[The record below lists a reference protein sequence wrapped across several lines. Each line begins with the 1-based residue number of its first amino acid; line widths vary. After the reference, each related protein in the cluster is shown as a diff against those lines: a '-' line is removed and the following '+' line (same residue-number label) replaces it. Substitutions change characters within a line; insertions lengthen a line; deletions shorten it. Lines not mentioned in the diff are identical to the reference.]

1 LVTSFKKEV
10 FNLSGPLKR
19 FVDSLRGLFSN
30 PGNDDPLDR
39 MSDIEPEEVKD
50 STESEES
57 MYPPVARLDMEQ
69 EVET

>member
-1 LVTSFKKEV
+1 V
-10 FNLSGPLKR
+10 SGPLKR

-39 MSDIEPEEVKD
+39 MSDIEPEGVED
-50 STESEES
+50 SAESEEG
-57 MYPPVARLDMEQ
+57 MYAPVARPEMEQ

>member
-1 LVTSFKKEV
+1 M
-10 FNLSGPLKR
+10 SGPLKR

-39 MSDIEPEEVKD
+39 MSDIEPEGVED
-50 STESEES
+50 STESEEHL
-57 MYPPVARLDMEQ
+57 YPPAGRVEMEH